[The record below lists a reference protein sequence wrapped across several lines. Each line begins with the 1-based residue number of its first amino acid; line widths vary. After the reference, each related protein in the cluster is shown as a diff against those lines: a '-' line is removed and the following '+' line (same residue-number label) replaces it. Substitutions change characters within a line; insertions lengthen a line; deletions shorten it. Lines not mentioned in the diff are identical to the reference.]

1 MCTLC
6 VSTWYVNESS
16 KSAQRRWERPN
27 TGEESAWRSSMELF
41 SLFPFSNLNNDP
53 TRRLLYFQLSYYD
66 VFLPRCYK
74 EVIVWGFLE
83 DGVWVIG
90 TSSSASCPPL
100 VLRANFLQEKP
111 KPQRRLKFT
120 PCARFRVFL
129 PAFAS
134 EPAGVPTYEP
144 PNTGGWEARRDVAHE
159 APAGGR
165 STRVCLAT
173 QSWPAVSWRR
183 GRTAPPL
190 ANGSA
195 GFFTEHIYEGLKP
208 KRYFQG
214 EEWRES
220 F

>member
-1 MCTLC
+1 MHAGSGSHATSRSGALVLWCARFC

-66 VFLPRCYK
+66 GFFLPRCYK

-144 PNTGGWEARRDVAHE
+144 PNTGGWRPAETWPTRLQREAGPHE
-159 APAGGR
+159 
-165 STRVCLAT
+165 SV
-173 QSWPAVSWRR
+173 
-183 GRTAPPL
+183 
-190 ANGSA
+190 
-195 GFFTEHIYEGLKP
+195 
-208 KRYFQG
+208 
-214 EEWRES
+214 
-220 F
+220 